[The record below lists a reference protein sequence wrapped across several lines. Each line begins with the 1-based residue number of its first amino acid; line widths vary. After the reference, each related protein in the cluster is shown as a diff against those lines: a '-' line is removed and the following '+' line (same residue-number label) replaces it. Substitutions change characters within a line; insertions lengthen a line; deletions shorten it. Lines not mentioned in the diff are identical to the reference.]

1 MNLCIFT
8 DTCLLFEFA
17 KLTEEYCVKLCNVPK
32 SVESLDNR
40 GGVSCRGYCRD
51 IVGGDIVGDIVL
63 IRFLFPCFSAVF
75 SSLCMPALLCG
86 KAFNKM
92 LIMCF
97 IVFLTF
103 YSRVGRWFVYTNKT
117 PRSCK
122 LAY

>member
-1 MNLCIFT
+1 MSGIL
-8 DTCLLFEFA
+8 
-17 KLTEEYCVKLCNVPK
+17 
-32 SVESLDNR
+32 S
-40 GGVSCRGYCRD
+40 GD
-51 IVGGDIVGDIVL
+51 IVGDIVLILVGDIVL

>member
-1 MNLCIFT
+1 MFMISVVILERKKALKVLNLCIFI

-17 KLTEEYCVKLCNVPK
+17 KLTEEYCAKLCNVPK
-32 SVESLDNR
+32 SVESLENR
-40 GGVSCRGYCRD
+40 GGSL
-51 IVGGDIVGDIVL
+51 VGDIVL

-92 LIMCF
+92 LNMCF

-103 YSRVGRWFVYTNKT
+103 YSRVKRVDG
-117 PRSCK
+117 
-122 LAY
+122 